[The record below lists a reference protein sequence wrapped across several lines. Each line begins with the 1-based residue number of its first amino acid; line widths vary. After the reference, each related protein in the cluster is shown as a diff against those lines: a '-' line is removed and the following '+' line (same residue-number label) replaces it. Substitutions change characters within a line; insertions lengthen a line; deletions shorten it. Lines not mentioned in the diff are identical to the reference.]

1 METIFSQDQI
11 DNLHA
16 WKHSLQTEVALKW
29 KNEEDQAEEEVRSLL
44 ETRNFPRDGFLSAED
59 FDYMFRLMKKF
70 SANRALS
77 KLLYEEN
84 GIEDFNVK
92 LKNLYYGDATFPKRV
107 DDFFKLKGI
116 GTQTLSQFL
125 LALNSR
131 EYPLIT
137 SQTKEALELDAQQEQ
152 KALETALKHFQI
164 ENPQQ
169 YLERTTDYLSDFIVF
184 KQIKELLGLEKY
196 TQVNN
201 LIWSATRGEMEGPQE
216 ALESYA
222 SVSLEKDL
230 RDYLAQHPSAL
241 EKGLK
246 LVEKEFD
253 TKEVGQIDLLLA
265 DNKGHNV
272 VVELKKGRKS
282 DDVVGQLSRYLGWV
296 MKNRTKKARG
306 IIVVNEPDN
315 RLEYSIIPFQGII
328 RIKYYRVKFEVT
340 DDYKGNS
347 A

>member
-1 METIFSQDQI
+1 
-11 DNLHA
+11 
-16 WKHSLQTEVALKW
+16 
-29 KNEEDQAEEEVRSLL
+29 
-44 ETRNFPRDGFLSAED
+44 
-59 FDYMFRLMKKF
+59 
-70 SANRALS
+70 
-77 KLLYEEN
+77 
-84 GIEDFNVK
+84 
-92 LKNLYYGDATFPKRV
+92 
-107 DDFFKLKGI
+107 
-116 GTQTLSQFL
+116 
-125 LALNSR
+125 
-131 EYPLIT
+131 
-137 SQTKEALELDAQQEQ
+137 
-152 KALETALKHFQI
+152 
-164 ENPQQ
+164 
-169 YLERTTDYLSDFIVF
+169 LERTTDYLSDFIVF